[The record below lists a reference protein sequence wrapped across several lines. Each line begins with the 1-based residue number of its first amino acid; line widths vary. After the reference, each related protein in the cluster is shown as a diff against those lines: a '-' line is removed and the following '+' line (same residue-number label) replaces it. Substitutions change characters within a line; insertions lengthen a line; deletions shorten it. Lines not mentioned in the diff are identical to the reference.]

1 MTISLDSSQRGLRDG
16 ERTFTLLVN
25 GKQKADGVSTDI
37 KITKDKF
44 VMLDTQGGSEKG
56 NGDSKAQK
64 GKRVSI
70 ETGEQNETDV
80 IIKSGLVEGDRV
92 VLPERKAP
100 AEGQF

>member
-44 VMLDTQGGSEKG
+44 VMLDSAGGIEIG
-56 NGDSKAQK
+56 NNASK

-70 ETGEQNETDV
+70 EAGRAERDRRHYQEWTGRRR
-80 IIKSGLVEGDRV
+80 SGDLT
-92 VLPERKAP
+92 
-100 AEGQF
+100 

>member
-1 MTISLDSSQRGLRDG
+1 MGFRL
-16 ERTFTLLVN
+16 TF
-25 GKQKADGVSTDI
+25 

-56 NGDSKAQK
+56 NGNSKGQQ

-80 IIKSGLVEGDRV
+80 IIKSGLVEGDRI
-92 VLPERKAP
+92 VLPERKGSP
-100 AEGQF
+100 GGPGRPS